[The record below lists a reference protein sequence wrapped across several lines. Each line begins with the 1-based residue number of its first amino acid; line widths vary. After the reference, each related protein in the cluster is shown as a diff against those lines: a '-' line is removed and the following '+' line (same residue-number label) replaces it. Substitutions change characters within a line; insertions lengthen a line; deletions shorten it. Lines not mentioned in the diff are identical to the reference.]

1 MTRRV
6 LTTAWT
12 LAWALLPV
20 ACAETSQERVQLALE
35 VVGTEAAAPI
45 EALGGVPVTLT
56 RADLAFGPL
65 YLCAGA
71 QAGELCE
78 TARLEWLDTVVVDAL
93 SGTPQPAGELFGV
106 SGVVQSWMYDL
117 AISAQLTQEQPIV
130 LDAAEALGGHSLVL
144 EGTAVVSGITL
155 PFRAEV
161 PVQQTGATELG
172 VPVVRKSTSDDF
184 FHDVTGTEHA
194 LQVRFDPATW
204 LAGVE
209 LRSYVQFETCGP
221 EQTGVVC
228 DGLVEW
234 TCDPDGAHVSRDCSA
249 ASEVCIAGRGC
260 AESVVIE
267 PTSEAFRAL
276 RNALTSGARPE
287 FVWVEGAE

>member
-1 MTRRV
+1 MRRMFSLV
-6 LTTAWT
+6 C
-12 LAWALLPV
+12 ALLLV
-20 ACAETSQERVQLALE
+20 GCAETSQERVQLVLE
-35 VVGTEAAAPI
+35 VAGTESPAPI

-78 TARLEWLDTVVVDAL
+78 TARLEWLDTVVVDGLDAA
-93 SGTPQPAGELFGV
+93 PQPAGELVGV

-161 PVQQTGATELG
+161 PVQQTSATELG
-172 VPVVRKSTSDDF
+172 VPVVRKSTSDEF
-184 FHDVTGTEHA
+184 FHDVTGTEQA

-204 LAGVE
+204 LAGVD
-209 LRSYVQFETCGP
+209 LRSYVQFETCAP
-221 EQTGVVC
+221 EQEGVVC

-234 TCDPDGAHVSRDCSA
+234 TCDPSGAPVSRDCSA
-249 ASEVCIAGRGC
+249 TGEVCMAGTGC
-260 AESVVIE
+260 VDRVVIA
-267 PTSEAFRAL
+267 PSSEAFRAL

-287 FVWVEGAE
+287 FVWVEGGE

>member
-1 MTRRV
+1 M
-6 LTTAWT
+6 
-12 LAWALLPV
+12 LACALLLV
-20 ACAETSQERVQLALE
+20 GCAETSQERVQLALE
-35 VVGTEAAAPI
+35 VAGTEPTAPI
-45 EALGGVPVTLT
+45 ETLGGVPVTLT

-78 TARLEWLDTVVVDAL
+78 TARLEWLDTVVVDGL
-93 SGTPQPAGELFGV
+93 SGAPQPAGELFGV

-161 PVQQTGATELG
+161 PVQQTSATELG
-172 VPVVRKSTSDDF
+172 VPVVRKSTTDEF
-184 FHDVTGTEHA
+184 FHDVTGTEQA

-204 LAGVE
+204 LAGVD
-209 LRSYVQFETCGP
+209 LRPFVQFETCAA
-221 EQTGVVC
+221 EQEGVVC
-228 DGLVEW
+228 DGLIEW
-234 TCDPDGAHVSRDCSA
+234 TCDPDGAPVSRDCA
-249 ASEVCIAGRGC
+249 ALGEVCIAGSGC
-260 AESVVIE
+260 AEAAVIDAS
-267 PTSEAFRAL
+267 SEAFRAL

-287 FVWVEGAE
+287 FVWVEGGE